1 MEKMKEAIIKHYNNE
16 IISLYLYGS
25 RAVGDEVEG
34 ISDYNF
40 FLVLKN
46 YKLSKA
52 LSINYPPFIFTV
64 EELHNSLDTF
74 PIELLDI
81 KERGKLLFGSDILRE
96 ISLNNED
103 LREQIEREL
112 KEKLISYR
120 RILNSFNENI
130 PIFLYHTYKS
140 LTAILRAI
148 LHIENLNK
156 PLRRILIYYEISKFL
171 KINYNLFLKLEE
183 RNFSNLDEIIED
195 FYNFLNMLCDKYS

>member
-1 MEKMKEAIIKHYNNE
+1 MEKIRDTIVKHYKDE

-46 YKLSKA
+46 YKPSKA
-52 LSINYPPFIFTV
+52 LSINYPPFIFTI
-64 EELHNSLDTF
+64 EEIYKSLDTF

-81 KERGKLLFGSDILRE
+81 KERGRLLFGNDVLRE
-96 ISLNNED
+96 ISINDGNLKM
-103 LREQIEREL
+103 QIEREL
-112 KEKLISYR
+112 KEKLINFR
-120 RILNSFNENI
+120 RVLNSFNENI
-130 PIFLYHTYKS
+130 PIFIYHTYKS
-140 LTAILRAI
+140 LTSILRAI

-156 PLRRILIYYEISKFL
+156 PLRRSLIYYEISKFL

-183 RNFSNLDEIIED
+183 RNFSNLDEIVEN
-195 FYNFLNMLCDKYS
+195 FYNFLDMLCNKYS